1 MTERTKDPASSSA
14 SQPSVAGESTATM
27 FNTVEDA
34 VNAIAAGEMII
45 VVDDADRENEGDL
58 VMSASRATPE
68 QVAFIVRHTSGIVCA
83 PLTMMTR
90 AVCT

>member
-1 MTERTKDPASSSA
+1 MIDKTKQTAPDTPAPQAVSA
-14 SQPSVAGESTATM
+14 QGAATM

-58 VMSASRATPE
+58 VMAASRTTAE
-68 QVAFIVRHTSGIVCA
+68 QVAFIIRHDRES
-83 PLTMMTR
+83 PQSR
-90 AVCT
+90 AAGCDSR